1 MTFARE
7 LAVTAVV
14 ASVLLP
20 IAFLKAPEI
29 ADQLDPM
36 PGAIAMDTPSIAL
49 IPIPLLK
56 PMVMQ

>member
-1 MTFARE
+1 MTLGKQVA
-7 LAVTAVV
+7 LAFLV
-14 ASVLLP
+14 APVLLAA
-20 IAFLKAPEI
+20 AFIKSPEI